1 MAKERQRLQ
10 ETWMNPNSVGVEQLN
25 TLLKT
30 PMSREASG
38 EDLLRRPE
46 MTYELLTTLP
56 AFAPA
61 LEDAEAA
68 EQVEIQVK
76 YDATFSASKMKLK
89 NRCAMNIPSCQ
100 LSLIISKSKV
110 FQTRW
115 Y

>member
-1 MAKERQRLQ
+1 MDESKLGWRRTAQYSAE
-10 ETWMNPNSVGVEQLN
+10 
-25 TLLKT
+25 T

-76 YDATFSASKMKLK
+76 YDGYIQRQQDEIE

-100 LSLIISKSKV
+100 QSLIISKSKV
-110 FQTRW
+110 FQTR
-115 Y
+115 